1 MKNPKKKLRMM
12 KNQQVWNKIEEL
24 GEPDFPYE
32 DVIVKLQNLKEL
44 AVKKDAQE
52 QAKEVWICQT
62 IIGVHKLYSDAFKL
76 LKDKQYYQAW
86 CQLERTEK
94 TMSSLK
100 RHFPFKENK
109 YFLNFIERS
118 VRNLQVI
125 FPYRFFASMEIVK
138 TSVLC
143 SVCSKKV
150 SIRNSCVHIVGEIY
164 DGEMCY
170 RIVDKSEVLGISLV
184 DDPGNKYSV
193 MFITDSSTGEQVD
206 HYSYDII
213 DYLFD
218 HLSSPY
224 EFWDLRVL
232 QKEIR
237 QEDFK
242 DVNQDDRCTCN
253 SGLKFKECCQTKIG
267 EKYPHYEFSVKNPG
281 LQKSF
286 RTNTT
291 KRAIR

>member
-1 MKNPKKKLRMM
+1 MKDL
-12 KNQQVWNKIEEL
+12 QAWNKIEKL
-24 GEPDFPYE
+24 GRPDFSYE
-32 DVIVKLQNLKEL
+32 DVIAELQNLKEL
-44 AVKKDAQE
+44 AVKEDAQE
-52 QAKEVWICQT
+52 QAKEFWICQT
-62 IIGVHKLYSDAFKL
+62 IIGVHKLYSHAFNL
-76 LKDKQYYQAW
+76 LKDKQYYEAW

-100 RHFPFKENK
+100 RHFSFQENK
-109 YFLNFIERS
+109 YFLNFIEKS

-125 FPYRFFASMEIVK
+125 FPYRLFASMEIVK
-138 TSVLC
+138 TSILC
-143 SVCSKKV
+143 SVCDKKI
-150 SIRNSCVHIVGEIY
+150 SIRNSCGHIVGEIY
-164 DGEMCY
+164 EGEMCY
-170 RIVDKSEVLGISLV
+170 RIVDKCEVLGIALV

-193 MFITDSSTGEQVD
+193 MFIKDSSTGEQVD

-218 HLSSPY
+218 NLGSPY

-232 QKEIR
+232 QKEIK

-242 DVNQDDRCTCN
+242 DMNENDNCNCN
-253 SGLKFKECCQTKIG
+253 SGLKLKDCCQTKIG

-286 RTNTT
+286 RTNTV
-291 KRAIR
+291 KHASR